1 MGDFGTDLDG
11 LRLGGAVHGY
21 VGPECAIGLSRGRF
35 KIGGLCLSG
44 LSFPRLGWV
53 GLVSAMPGPNW
64 LNSKWLGSVYTI
76 FI

>member
-44 LSFPRLGWV
+44 LSFPRLGWCLLCLAQI
-53 GLVSAMPGPNW
+53 GSPRN
-64 LNSKWLGSVYTI
+64 GSVL
-76 FI
+76 FILISYEKT